1 MKSLTA
7 FTMQM
12 KVAEQMRYTANT
24 QPVMSG
30 QQSALFIHSR
40 RNATFA
46 ITLQIVTHSLSRTF
60 ISLRWRIL
68 SLGMS
73 VAEKADIRGRDDPQ
87 STK

>member
-7 FTMQM
+7 FAMQ
-12 KVAEQMRYTANT
+12 KKAAEQMRYTVKT

-30 QQSALFIHSR
+30 QQSTLVIHSR
-40 RNATFA
+40 RSATFA
-46 ITLQIVTHSLSRTF
+46 IMLRIATHSLWRTYT
-60 ISLRWRIL
+60 SLRWRIL

-73 VAEKADIRGRDDPQ
+73 VAEKADIRVRDDPQ